1 MPSLAPWSAHSADA
15 ADTRLSQQA
24 AVSGVAPPSDAPYL
38 FLVLCLIRGLSP
50 GWCPKHTP
58 QEGREP
64 VCWGEE
70 VPPPFR
76 LKETSP
82 PHQEAHLLLPRP
94 RRSRQK
100 PWAQPRDVP
109 VQRCSHP
116 SSRRPVAVSVFRACL
131 HPPTSITG
139 PCLLTPPRG
148 AVRLVCRV
156 QTEPR
161 SPLHPRVGSDRPGLN
176 DALNPRPG
184 ALEGRGPLPLSSDSL
199 PHLTLRGPDAS
210 L

>member
-24 AVSGVAPPSDAPYL
+24 AASGVAPSSEAPYL
-38 FLVLCLIRGLSP
+38 FLILCLIHGLSP
-50 GWCPKHTP
+50 GWCPKRTP
-58 QEGREP
+58 REGREP

-70 VPPPFR
+70 VPPP
-76 LKETSP
+76 LSPKGNLPSP
-82 PHQEAHLLLPRP
+82 PGSP
-94 RRSRQK
+94 
-100 PWAQPRDVP
+100 
-109 VQRCSHP
+109 P
-116 SSRRPVAVSVFRACL
+116 SSPTMPFPTEAMGTATRHPRSKVLPPILPPPCRCLSLQSLPSPSHLHHRPLAPDS
-131 HPPTSITG
+131 PS
-139 PCLLTPPRG
+139 RG
-148 AVRLVCRV
+148 AVCPVCRV

-161 SPLHPRVGSDRPGLN
+161 SPSHPRVGSDRPGQN

-184 ALEGRGPLPLSSDSL
+184 ALEGQGPLPLSSDSL